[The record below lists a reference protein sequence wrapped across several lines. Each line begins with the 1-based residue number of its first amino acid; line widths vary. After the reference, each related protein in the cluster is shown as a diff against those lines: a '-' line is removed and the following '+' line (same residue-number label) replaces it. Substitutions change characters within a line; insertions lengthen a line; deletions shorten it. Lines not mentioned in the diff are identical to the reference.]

1 MGVERFPGN
10 LSKEWNDLRKRWD
23 IWGVD
28 RDGILRKS
36 RIKKENFL
44 DSSLVPKVVC

>member
-1 MGVERFPGN
+1 
-10 LSKEWNDLRKRWD
+10 
-23 IWGVD
+23 VD

-44 DSSLVPKVVC
+44 DLSLVPTVVC